1 MEKNQTHRDPKPRR
15 RTQTERREDA
25 QRRLREAA
33 IASLAESGYAGA
45 STTEIARR
53 AGLSQGGLFG
63 HYASKAELFAAAA
76 ATIYTEMRDEYRRA
90 LQTADRGG
98 DSTAASIRILWD
110 LYRRPAMKASLELAM
125 AARTDLRLRRALEPV
140 FQLATEENQALATEL
155 SPGSG
160 FSRPQI
166 LTTVI
171 WAIQG
176 AAMDAFVTPE
186 IADVEGLLTTL
197 TEFAQS
203 TET

>member
-1 MEKNQTHRDPKPRR
+1 
-15 RTQTERREDA
+15 
-25 QRRLREAA
+25 
-33 IASLAESGYAGA
+33 
-45 STTEIARR
+45 
-53 AGLSQGGLFG
+53 
-63 HYASKAELFAAAA
+63 
-76 ATIYTEMRDEYRRA
+76 
-90 LQTADRGG
+90 
-98 DSTAASIRILWD
+98 
-110 LYRRPAMKASLELAM
+110 M